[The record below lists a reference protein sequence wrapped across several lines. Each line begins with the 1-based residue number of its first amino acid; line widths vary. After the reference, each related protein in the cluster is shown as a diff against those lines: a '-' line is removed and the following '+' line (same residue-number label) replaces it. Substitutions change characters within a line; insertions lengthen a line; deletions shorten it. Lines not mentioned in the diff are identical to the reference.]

1 MNIIYV
7 FIIQQ
12 RIARE
17 KTDEI
22 LRTLIKL
29 DMSSTI
35 YRNICFRKLQ
45 F

>member
-12 RIARE
+12 GITRE
-17 KTDEI
+17 KTGEI
-22 LRTLIKL
+22 IRTLIKL
-29 DMSSTI
+29 DISSTI